1 MYWEPGGNRY
11 LQPERTTTTKI
22 SALLISNKFSLDANI
37 KKTESNNLIIW
48 IPVDNSWAA
57 ENLDKT
63 RRYIIGVDANF
74 NLSDQIYVSGSLK
87 NVISKNLRTGKKLR
101 YTPSWIGSIQFQ
113 IKKSEWVTDLS
124 LNYLGSQIVIYDYPQ
139 NLMLS
144 PAIDSHF
151 CVQIPPLF
159 DKKIRLKMYISNL
172 LNREIM
178 TIYGYPEHS
187 RATRI
192 KISYSI

>member
-1 MYWEPGGNRY
+1 M
-11 LQPERTTTTKI
+11 
-22 SALLISNKFSLDANI
+22 
-37 KKTESNNLIIW
+37 
-48 IPVDNSWAA
+48 
-57 ENLDKT
+57 
-63 RRYIIGVDANF
+63 
-74 NLSDQIYVSGSLK
+74 K
-87 NVISKNLRTGKKLR
+87 NVISKNLRTGKELR
-101 YTPSWIGSIQFQ
+101 YTPSWIGSIQCQ

-124 LNYLGSQIVIYDYPQ
+124 LNYLGSQIVIYDYPE

-159 DKKIRLKMYISNL
+159 DEKIRLKMYISNL

-187 RATRI
+187 RTTRI
-192 KISYSI
+192 KISYTI